1 MTDVELFG
9 LLQHEVKCGTDTPDH
24 VKDMLAYSGRRVA
37 DCSERTIVTD
47 YGWLIKLLWEQRL
60 LQF

>member
-47 YGWLIKLLWEQRL
+47 YGWLIKLL
-60 LQF
+60 